1 MFKIQSP
8 ENDMNYALFERY
20 LAKSFSFAVTGLT
33 TILRLL
39 LIQKIQK
46 ITDKKILVI
55 TSTEQNA
62 LKYQNDLKK
71 AFGVE
76 SDLLPFQNISMYES
90 VPPNRYDY
98 AEQVRILLDKPDVI
112 IAPVKTLL
120 EKFPDAE
127 FYKKNSINLKVG
139 DEIDVREIA
148 QKFVDLG
155 YKHSTMVSD
164 IGEFSIRG
172 DIIDIFSLDKNAVRI
187 ELWGDEIVDIRYFN
201 NETQKSIEKV
211 KSAKIMPLYKFT
223 LNGGI
228 PDVIKKDDEEGY
240 FEGIDVY
247 QSYFNDNLVSVL
259 DYLKSK
265 VKASD
270 TKIMQALQLVKLK
283 SSLHT
288 VFLNQLT
295 HSELKKM
302 QLALV
307 LLLSSKVI
315 ICEYFFED
323 LIYSEKEYFKRFFRN
338 LMYKK
343 GISIIFIEND
353 MNFVCETVSKFYLFT
368 KNGKYK
374 LITDFYDDEIYQYV
388 EMPYTVELVKFFE
401 SKGHVIDHDVTFN
414 ETLKAIYRGV
424 Q

>member
-1 MFKIQSP
+1 MAIKMSEFVLEDTFSILVNFPSKIKGVH
-8 ENDMNYALFERY
+8 NDSSSGYVLDRKF
-20 LAKSFSFAVTGLT
+20 
-33 TILRLL
+33 
-39 LIQKIQK
+39 
-46 ITDKKILVI
+46 TDKI
-55 TSTEQNA
+55 
-62 LKYQNDLKK
+62 
-71 AFGVE
+71 
-76 SDLLPFQNISMYES
+76 
-90 VPPNRYDY
+90 
-98 AEQVRILLDKPDVI
+98 
-112 IAPVKTLL
+112 
-120 EKFPDAE
+120 
-127 FYKKNSINLKVG
+127 
-139 DEIDVREIA
+139 
-148 QKFVDLG
+148 
-155 YKHSTMVSD
+155 
-164 IGEFSIRG
+164 
-172 DIIDIFSLDKNAVRI
+172 
-187 ELWGDEIVDIRYFN
+187 
-201 NETQKSIEKV
+201 
-211 KSAKIMPLYKFT
+211 
-223 LNGGI
+223 
-228 PDVIKKDDEEGY
+228 
-240 FEGIDVY
+240 
-247 QSYFNDNLVSVL
+247 SVL

-343 GISIIFIEND
+343 GISIILIEND